1 MKSYQTR
8 TTTRTTKNTTTSR
21 YQPKPVLQS
30 YNSSERFRH
39 INRSGNTKSNLPRT
53 FITTQKYSPNTQYHY
68 KPRNNIPST
77 ISSSS
82 SNYRSSYQPL
92 NYSTNYETSKWK
104 NNRGGRVGDT
114 ETKVEVKQDG
124 DYILKITT
132 TRKVIDKGAYG
143 YN

>member
-8 TTTRTTKNTTTSR
+8 TTTRTTKTTTSSR
-21 YQPKPVLQS
+21 YQPKPLLQS
-30 YNSSERFRH
+30 YNSSERVRQ
-39 INRSGNTKSNLPRT
+39 INRSGNTKSNLLRT
-53 FITTQKYSPNTQYHY
+53 LVTTQKYSPSTQYHY
-68 KPRNNIPST
+68 KPRNIPST
-77 ISSSS
+77 ISSTS

-92 NYSTNYETSKWK
+92 NYSTNYDSSKWK

-132 TRKVIDKGAYG
+132 TRKVIDKGTYG